1 MLLEQDVTSA
11 SSSTSDDVNGYTG
24 DTEVDADVEVGG
36 VEVDADTNDGGIVD
50 VDTADVDAGDVEGY
64 DADTGDA
71 HVDGIDVDKTLSTA
85 WHEGVKFVA
94 IDTKTTGFSESDRI
108 VEFAAVTFID
118 GEIVD
123 QYETLIK
130 VHRDPGPVHVHGIT
144 PMMLEAAP
152 LYSGV
157 AADIASR
164 LDGAVLVGHNLNFD
178 VRMLKQ
184 EMKRLEDAIFK
195 PGKGVCTYLLT
206 KQKLSLA
213 AEAVGEIKPNQ
224 TALQDA
230 RIVVSLMLKHVDDTT
245 VRGDTTAHNDITAH
259 GDMPEPAV
267 CRVKQKSIGVMT
279 HRSRS
284 PKLRGKL
291 HDMAALVDWAGIDD
305 NSQALGRR
313 EAAYLETLDACLDDE
328 GLTVK
333 ERAWLDSAGDALNLS
348 ESRRRTLHQRY
359 YELIINQITEDGTV
373 SHDDKDLS
381 KRIADAL
388 LVQDV
393 LSFEETDDLSTHPLR
408 AGATACFV
416 GVAVLGKRRLSLQKL
431 EMLATDMGL
440 VVVPSVTEKGCQV
453 LVAADVKSNSVQVS
467 KAKHYNIPVVSIE
480 DFLGFAFAM

>member
-1 MLLEQDVTSA
+1 MASETLTASELSASESAKALLEQDATSGTSA
-11 SSSTSDDVNGYTG
+11 AGDDV
-24 DTEVDADVEVGG
+24 DANSYADDVEVGDD
-36 VEVDADTNDGGIVD
+36 VEVNAEVRDDGVDDVAVVD
-50 VDTADVDAGDVEGY
+50 VD
-64 DADTGDA
+64 
-71 HVDGIDVDKTLSTA
+71 VDGIDKTSYKT

-118 GEIVD
+118 GEIID

-230 RIVVSLMLKHVDDTT
+230 RIVVSLMLKHADGIIGRGGIT
-245 VRGDTTAHNDITAH
+245 VYGSV
-259 GDMPEPAV
+259 PEPAV

-279 HRSRS
+279 HRSQS

-333 ERAWLDSAGDALNLS
+333 ERVWLDSAGDALNLS

-408 AGATACFV
+408 PGATVCFV
-416 GVAVLGKRRLSLQKL
+416 GVAVLGKRRLSLHKL
-431 EMLATDMGL
+431 EMLATEMGL